1 MKRTAAPSYSN
12 PKPRSDGVDGSLSA
26 AGAQNAEPQANHP
39 PARHRDDFR
48 PPERSV
54 QSQRR
59 IARKPDKHVEPAWEV
74 LDDLPEAVPVI
85 EREIQVIETYL
96 AELLNDLSAS
106 RGRRE

>member
-54 QSQRR
+54 QSRRR
-59 IARKPDKHVEPAWEV
+59 IARKPAEHSEPVWAV
-74 LDDLPEAVPVI
+74 LDDLPEVVPVSG
-85 EREIQVIETYL
+85 REIQVIETYL
-96 AELLNDLSAS
+96 AELLNELSAS
-106 RGRRE
+106 RGWRE